1 MAKSFNWVDS
11 QKTVTRGKHKRRT
24 INSGDLAQKGGRV
37 QLEYTRGWGDNETQ
51 VKHIEV
57 VTTA

>member
-1 MAKSFNWVDS
+1 MGDS
-11 QKTVTRGKHKRRT
+11 RKTVTRGKHKRRT
-24 INSGDLAQKGGRV
+24 INRGDDLAQKRGRA
-37 QLEYTRGWGDNETQ
+37 QLEYTRGWRDNETQ